1 MSGIQMGLLG
11 SGGILDI
18 QTVTVGAYDPD
29 PFDPESGYAIR
40 GFRLD
45 GLPTPGYIV
54 DGTSNIYAGA
64 TIDYMAWYAGAGGSS
79 IPFYLF
85 ALNGAQPNSGWT
97 RLTIGNKPLLR
108 ADASFYS
115 SGVSVSWTWTTT
127 DDLATQAFGATGST
141 VACIFT

>member
-45 GLPTPGYIV
+45 GLPIPGSIV

-64 TIDYMAWYAGAGGSS
+64 TIEFMAWYAGAGGSS
-79 IPFYLF
+79 IPFYF
-85 ALNGAQPNSGWT
+85 FGVNGSQPNSGWT
-97 RLTIGNKPLLR
+97 RLTIGNKTLLR
-108 ADASFYS
+108 ADATFIA
-115 SGVSVSWTWTTT
+115 SVSTGWQWTTT